1 MKVYADEDRSNS
13 FCENYSVAKSN
24 ILSTESLV
32 KLCLRVI
39 DRTKKKNKV
48 LLWLFNYLP
57 KHFLFICLI
66 ITFAWHLNYSLK
78 KQKKNS

>member
-48 LLWLFNYLP
+48 LL
-57 KHFLFICLI
+57 
-66 ITFAWHLNYSLK
+66 
-78 KQKKNS
+78 